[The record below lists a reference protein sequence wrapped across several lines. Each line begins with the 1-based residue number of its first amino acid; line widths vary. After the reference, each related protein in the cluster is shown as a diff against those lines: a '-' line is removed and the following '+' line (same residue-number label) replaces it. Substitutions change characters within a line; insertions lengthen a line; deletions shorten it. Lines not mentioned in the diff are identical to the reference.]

1 MGLFSGLLKVGGS
14 LIGGPWG
21 AAASALG
28 GVLGQDETNDANRGM
43 SNAQMAFQQRMSN
56 TAHQREVRDLNAAGL
71 NPMLSAKFG
80 GASTPAGS
88 SAVMQNSAAAGD
100 QAALSAAQVRLVEAQ
115 SKAAEAQAAAS
126 SAQAAKTVA
135 ETPGATA
142 ESGLRSIEHELAQ
155 FFRDRGDNR
164 WIAEKRMDAE
174 GAEYIMRRY
183 AASQGLNDREALDRY
198 AKQRGYSGWESMIAD
213 KDFQR
218 SVIDIALHRNMLPE
232 SEAKDAFYRTDFGK
246 EIAPYISSAQGITSV
261 AAGAAGI
268 ARRYGIG
275 LRR

>member
-28 GVLGQDETNDANRGM
+28 GFLGQEDTNKQNIALSQD
-43 SNAQMAFQQRMSN
+43 QMAFQKMMSD
-56 TAHQREVRDLNAAGL
+56 TAHQREVNDLRKAGL
-71 NPMLSAKFG
+71 NPMLSAKYG
-80 GASTPAGS
+80 GASTPGGA
-88 SAVMQNSAAAGD
+88 SAVVQNSAAASD
-100 QAALSAAQVRLVEAQ
+100 SASLNAAQVRLIDAQ
-115 SKAAEAQAAAS
+115 SKAAEAQAMAS

-142 ESGLRSIEHELAQ
+142 ESGMRTIEHELAQ

-164 WIAEKRMDAE
+164 WLAEKKMDAE
-174 GAEYIMRRY
+174 GAEAIMRRY
-183 AASQGLNDREALDRY
+183 VASQGYNDREALDRY
-198 AKQRGYSGWESMIAD
+198 AKVRGFAGWESMIAD

-218 SVIDIALHRNMLPE
+218 SVIDIALHRNLLPE
-232 SEAKDAFYRTDFGK
+232 SEAKAAFYRTDFGK

-268 ARRYGIG
+268 GRRYGIG